1 MKKQIITI
9 AGKPGSGKS
18 STAKAVAKKL
28 GFKHFSSG
36 DLFRALGKE
45 RGVDVLQANKAS
57 GVVEELDHLVDSKLR
72 QMGKT
77 ENKMV
82 IDSRTA
88 WHWIPD
94 SFKIF
99 LDLDLEIAAER
110 ILSDEGSHRQSSE
123 EVHEDPKHYAESLKH
138 RMDVE
143 QKRYASIYDINT
155 YDTTNYDLV
164 IDTSNLNLE
173 EVTAKVLEG
182 YQNWLKS

>member
-18 STAKAVAKKL
+18 STAKTVAAKL
-28 GFKHFSSG
+28 RFDHFSSG
-36 DLFRALGKE
+36 DLFRTLGKE
-45 RGVDVLQANKAS
+45 RGVDVLEANKAS
-57 GVVEELDHLVDSKLR
+57 GVVEELDHLVDSKLQ

-77 ENKMV
+77 ENNLV

-94 SFKIF
+94 SFKVF
-99 LDLDLEIAAER
+99 LDLDLEIAAQR
-110 ILSDEGSHRQSSE
+110 ILSEDGNHRQKSE

-143 QKRYASIYDINT
+143 RKRYDAIYNINP
-155 YDTTNYDLV
+155 YDTANYDLV

-173 EVTAKVLEG
+173 EVVAKVLEG
-182 YQNWLKS
+182 YQAWLKS